1 MLDIKNLNIR
11 YRGRSRPAVSNLT
24 LNIERGEFVLL
35 AGDSASGKST
45 AMQAVCGFIPD
56 MIPAE
61 ISGEIRLAGITHTD
75 PSEVAGIACMVQQ
88 DPETQFC
95 TETVEEEVAFGPEN
109 LKFSH
114 ADIERAIDSSLS
126 SVKASHLRDR
136 MLMTLSGGEKQ
147 KVAIASMLAVK
158 PRLLILDEPTA
169 NLDRRSVGQVIRA
182 VDGMKKKSDLTVIII
197 EHRLKDFIDLVG
209 RVMVLDGGRLT
220 VNCTRGQKEFGRI
233 REEAIA
239 PPEYKRPDDSSTAAV
254 ISVDKLSYEAGGF
267 TILDEVS
274 FRINGG
280 SVVALMG
287 ENGSGK
293 TTVLRHIAGL
303 QKIQK
308 GRILVCG
315 NTVTPDRLAD
325 AWRIG
330 RDVGL
335 IFQNPN
341 HQIFENTV
349 EREMLFAP
357 RNFDAPL
364 TTAESYVEEF
374 EEHEDLRRYVH
385 PHCLSFGQKRRVNI
399 QSGSSHEPRIILL
412 DEPFAGQD
420 KENATRIVEILERLQ
435 SQGKTIV
442 IVTHDHEL
450 ARGFC
455 TDLIALSQ
463 GRVVASG
470 PTESVPARYWDMLS
484 REGDL

>member
-1 MLDIKNLNIR
+1 MLDIENLNIR
-11 YRGRSRPAVSNLT
+11 YRGRSRPAVSDLT
-24 LNIERGEFVLL
+24 LNIERGEFALL

-61 ISGEIRLAGITHTD
+61 ISGEIRLDGTSHTD
-75 PSEVAGIACMVQQ
+75 PSEIAGVACMVQQ

-109 LKFSH
+109 LRFSH
-114 ADIERAIDSSLS
+114 ADIEHAIDSSLS

-136 MLMTLSGGEKQ
+136 MLSTLSGGEKQ
-147 KVAIASMLAVK
+147 KVAIASMLAVR

-182 VDGMKKKSDLTVIII
+182 VEEMKKKSDLTVIII
-197 EHRLKDFIDLVG
+197 EHRLRDFIGLVD

-220 VNCTRGQKEFGRI
+220 VNCTRGQEEFERI
-233 REEAIA
+233 RKEAIA
-239 PPEYKRPDDSSTAAV
+239 PPEYRRPDNATTAAV
-254 ISVDKLSYEAGGF
+254 ISVDELSYEVDGF
-267 TILDEVS
+267 TILDDVS

-293 TTVLRHIAGL
+293 TTVLRHLAGL
-303 QKIQK
+303 QKIQR
-308 GRILVCG
+308 GRIVVCG
-315 NTVTPDRLAD
+315 STATPDRPAD

-330 RDVGL
+330 RNVGL

-349 EREMLFAP
+349 EGEMLFAP

-374 EEHEDLRRYVH
+374 EGHEDLRRFVH

-399 QSGSSHEPRIILL
+399 LSGASHEPRIILL

-420 KENATRIVEILERLQ
+420 NENVARVVEILKRLQ
-435 SQGKTIV
+435 RQGKTVV
-442 IVTHDHEL
+442 IVTHDHEF

-455 TDLIALSQ
+455 TNLIALSQ

-470 PTESVPARYWDMLS
+470 QTEDVPARFWDILS

>member
-1 MLDIKNLNIR
+1 MLDIRNLNIR

-24 LNIERGEFVLL
+24 LNIGRGEFVLL

-61 ISGEIRLAGITHTD
+61 ISGEIRLDGTTHSD
-75 PSEVAGIACMVQQ
+75 PSEVAGLACMVQQ

-109 LKFSH
+109 LKFNH
-114 ADIERAIDSSLS
+114 ADIERAIGSSLS

-136 MLMTLSGGEKQ
+136 TLSTLSGGEKQ

-182 VDGMKKKSDLTVIII
+182 VEGMKKKSDLTVIII

-220 VNCTRGQKEFGRI
+220 VDCTRGQEVFGRV
-233 REEAIA
+233 REEAIT
-239 PPEYKRPDDSSTAAV
+239 PPEYRRPDEASTTAV
-254 ISVDKLSYEAGGF
+254 ISVDKLSYEVDGF
-267 TILDEVS
+267 TILDDVS

-293 TTVLRHIAGL
+293 TTVLRHLAGL
-303 QKIQK
+303 QKIQR
-308 GRILVCG
+308 GRIVVCES
-315 NTVTPDRLAD
+315 TATPDRLAD

-399 QSGSSHEPRIILL
+399 QSGSSHEPSIILL

-420 KENATRIVEILERLQ
+420 KENATRIVNILERLQ

>member
-24 LNIERGEFVLL
+24 LSIGRGEFVLL

-61 ISGEIRLAGITHTD
+61 ISGEIRLDGTIHTE
-75 PSEVAGIACMVQQ
+75 PSEVAGLACMVQQ

-109 LKFSH
+109 LRFSR

-136 MLMTLSGGEKQ
+136 MLSTLSGGEKQ

-169 NLDRRSVGQVIRA
+169 SLDRRSVGQVIRA
-182 VDGMKKKSDLTVIII
+182 IEGMKNESDLTAIIV
-197 EHRLKDFIDLVG
+197 EHRLKDFIGLVD
-209 RVMVLDGGRLT
+209 RVMVLDGGRMT
-220 VNCTRGQKEFGRI
+220 VNCARGQGEFGRI

-239 PPEYKRPDDSSTAAV
+239 PPEYRRPGDASALAV
-254 ISVDKLSYEAGGF
+254 ISVDKLSYEVDGF
-267 TILDEVS
+267 TILDDVS
-274 FRINGG
+274 FQINGG

-293 TTVLRHIAGL
+293 TTVLRHLAGL

-308 GRILVCG
+308 GRIVVCG
-315 NTVTPDRLAD
+315 STVTPDRRAE

-349 EREMLFAP
+349 EGEMLFAP
-357 RNFDAPL
+357 RNFDAPP

-399 QSGSSHEPRIILL
+399 LSGSSHEPSIILL

-420 KENATRIVEILERLQ
+420 KGNATRVVNILEKLQ
-435 SQGKTIV
+435 NQGKTIV

-470 PTESVPARYWDMLS
+470 PTESVPSRYWDMLS
-484 REGDL
+484 REGGL